1 MRAVTDLPCSACI
14 LPHSVC
20 RKRHIVKYE
29 PIGRTAQLHHG
40 VAYTCSPDKN
50 SKVAALKSLGPFNRF
65 KTDMLCE
72 QFYMLMTPNQ
82 TAYTA
87 PAAAG
92 IPMGTPDTTWM
103 ALELHYNNPEGLK
116 GIQDPGSGIRIYYT
130 DKLRPQD
137 MGMLTLNQPVLSI
150 PPGIANYPTNVS
162 VCPSNCTAR
171 YSGC

>member
-1 MRAVTDLPCSACI
+1 M
-14 LPHSVC
+14 HC
-20 RKRHIVKYE
+20 RKYHIVKYE
-29 PIGRTAQLHHG
+29 PITHVPLGQGLPQLHHG
-40 VAYTCSPDKN
+40 VAYTCPPDAAA
-50 SKVAALKSLGPFNRF
+50 KVAALPSLGPYDRF
-65 KTDMLCE
+65 QTTMLCE
-72 QFYMLMTPNQ
+72 QFYLILTPNF
-82 TAYTA
+82 TYNL
-87 PAAAG
+87 PAVAG
-92 IPMGTPDTTWM
+92 LPMGTNTTTWM
-103 ALELHYNNPEGLK
+103 ALELHYNNPAGVE